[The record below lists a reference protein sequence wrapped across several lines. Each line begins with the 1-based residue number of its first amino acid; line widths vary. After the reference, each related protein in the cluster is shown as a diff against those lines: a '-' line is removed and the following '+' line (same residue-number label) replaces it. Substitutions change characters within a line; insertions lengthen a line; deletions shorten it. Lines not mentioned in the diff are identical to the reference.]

1 MTKKL
6 LSILVSSLFVSAPA
20 LAQVAPAA
28 QAPTVAQIDQ
38 WLTQGS
44 VSLGGIG
51 VSKSDTKDASKLEEF
66 RDLSD
71 GVLSTFDL
79 RARGGQKW
87 FDAFGENI
95 GRDDMYLSA
104 RGGVYGMFKARIY
117 TDWLKHEFVDN
128 ALTPFGG
135 AGTNTQTATFPKP
148 NPATWFTTDIGYR
161 RKDTSGFFEWQSFT
175 PYYFRVD
182 ASNVKYDG
190 SKLGSAANGTSPGN
204 GFVDLALPVQY
215 NVNTASAEAGYN
227 TPAMHF
233 AANYTYS
240 KFNNNNL
247 TVNWNDPFYANAV
260 DKTYL
265 PPENKYQRLGLNA
278 TFRQLPWDSTLA
290 MRYTWSKTE
299 STADLATTVL
309 APGATSTSPPVF
321 APTLPNVGIF
331 NGQIQ
336 NRTFTLALASS
347 PIKDVDTR
355 VFYNYYRRKNDST
368 DVIFSGP
375 AVNCGGGPCEGS
387 LFEYTKNNVG
397 FDVYWRVA
405 RGQRIGFGYQYWNV
419 DENREDYDHHTDNVF
434 FAEYKTTAIENLT
447 ARLKYEY
454 LQRRSNYLRGD
465 SGVDSND
472 PNFLE
477 RFVGRFDLA
486 DLNQNKVKLILDWS
500 PMPLFDM
507 SLEAI
512 YKDNDYR
519 DFTIGRTKDK
529 RDEVYVSAA
538 YGDPAK
544 VRFTVF
550 GDIENIKY
558 NSFHRNVGAGTCPT
572 TSGTPP
578 VTATNCFDPSTPP
591 NSIAYN
597 WSAVNKDKN
606 WTVGFGLDWP
616 AMDRLMIKA
625 SVLYYKTDGT
635 ADMASQ
641 NNFGNPLPINDYDS
655 TETTSLNLKGIYAIN
670 KDWSVTAGYSYEKY
684 TYSDARFNGYQYT
697 IPFPGV
703 TTNASQSYLNGYNAF
718 TPYKANIYYLIGT
731 YHF

>member
-1 MTKKL
+1 MHKKL
-6 LSILVSSLFVSAPA
+6 IPILVSGLFVSAPA
-20 LAQVAPAA
+20 LAQVAPVG
-28 QAPTVAQIDQ
+28 QAPPVAQVDQ

-79 RARGGQKW
+79 RARSGKTW
-87 FDAFGENI
+87 FDAFGENL

-128 ALTPFGG
+128 ALTPFSG
-135 AGTNTQTATFPKP
+135 AGTNTQTATFPQP
-148 NPATWFTTDIGYR
+148 NPATWLTTDIGYR

-190 SKLGSAANGTSPGN
+190 SKLGSGALGTSPGN
-204 GFVDLALPVQY
+204 GFADLALPVEY

-240 KFNNNNL
+240 KFNNDNL
-247 TVNWNDPFYANAV
+247 TVNWNNPFFANAV
-260 DKTYL
+260 DTTYL
-265 PPENKYQRLGLNA
+265 PPENTYQRLGLNA

-299 STADLATTVL
+299 SSADLATTL
-309 APGATSTSPPVF
+309 LTPGATSTAPPVF
-321 APTLPNVGIF
+321 APTLPNVGTF
-331 NGQIQ
+331 NGKIQ
-336 NRTFTLALASS
+336 NQTFTLALASS

-355 VFYNYYRRKNDST
+355 VFYNYYKRNNDST
-368 DVIFSGP
+368 EVVYNGP
-375 AVNCGGGPCEGS
+375 SVNCGGGPCEGL

-419 DENREDYDHHTDNVF
+419 DQNREDYDHHTDNVF
-434 FAEYKTTAIENLT
+434 FAEYKTTAIENVT

-454 LQRRSNYLRGD
+454 LQRRSNYLRSS

-486 DLNQNKVKLILDWS
+486 DLNQNKVKLTLDWS

-519 DFTIGRTKDK
+519 DFTIGRNKDK
-529 RDEVYVSAA
+529 RDEVYVSAS
-538 YGDPAK
+538 YGDPEK

-550 GDIENIKY
+550 GDVENIKY
-558 NSFHRNVGAGTCPT
+558 DSFHRNVGAGTCPT
-572 TSGTPP
+572 TSGG

-606 WTVGFGLDWP
+606 WTVGLGLDWP

-684 TYSDARFNGYQYT
+684 SYSDVRFNGYQYT

-703 TTNASQSYLNGYNAF
+703 TTNTSQSYLNGYNAF

>member
-1 MTKKL
+1 MHKKL
-6 LSILVSSLFVSAPA
+6 IPILVSSLFVSAPA
-20 LAQVAPAA
+20 LAQVAPVG
-28 QAPTVAQIDQ
+28 QAPPVAQIGGWD
-38 WLTQGS
+38 TQGS
-44 VSLGGIG
+44 ISLGGIG

-79 RARGGQKW
+79 RARSGKQW

-104 RGGVYGMFKARIY
+104 RGGVYDVFKARIY
-117 TDWLKHEFVDN
+117 SDWLKHSFVFD
-128 ALTPFGG
+128 ARTPFAG
-135 AGTNTQTATFPKP
+135 AGTNTQTATFPQP
-148 NPATWFTTDIGYR
+148 NPATWFTTDIGYK
-161 RKDTSGFFEWQSFT
+161 RKDTSGFFEWQSLA

-190 SKLGSAANGTSPGN
+190 SKLGSGANGTSPGN

-215 NVNTASAEAGYN
+215 NVNTVAAEAGYN
-227 TPAMHF
+227 TPAMHL

-240 KFNNNNL
+240 KFNNDNT
-247 TVNWNDPFYANAV
+247 TVDWSNPFFGNAAST
-260 DKTYL
+260 TYL
-265 PPENKYQRLGLNA
+265 PPENKYQRIGLNA

-299 STADLATTVL
+299 SNADLATSVL
-309 APGATSTSPPVF
+309 NGGTAAAPVF
-321 APTLPNVGIF
+321 APTLPNVGTF
-331 NGQIQ
+331 NGKIQ
-336 NRTFTLALASS
+336 NQTFTLALASS
-347 PIKDVDTR
+347 PIKDVDVR
-355 VFYNYYRRKNDST
+355 AFYNYYKRNNDST
-368 DVIFSGP
+368 EVVYSGP
-375 AVNCGGGPCEGS
+375 SVNCGGAPCEGA

-405 RGQRIGFGYQYWNV
+405 RGQRIGFGYQYWDV

-454 LQRRSNYLRGD
+454 LQRRSNYLRGN
-465 SGVDSND
+465 SGVDAND
-472 PNFLE
+472 PAFLE

-500 PMPLFDM
+500 PMPLFDL
-507 SLEAI
+507 SFEAI

-529 RDEVYVSAA
+529 RDEIYASAS

-544 VRFTVF
+544 LRFTIF
-550 GDIENIKY
+550 GDVENIKY
-558 NSFHRNVGAGTCPT
+558 DSFHRNVGASPCNAA
-572 TSGTPP
+572 SGP
-578 VTATNCFDPSTPP
+578 NCFDPSTPP
-591 NSIAYN
+591 NSTAYN

-606 WTVGFGLDWP
+606 WTVGAGVDWP
-616 AMDRLMIKA
+616 AMDRLMVKA

-641 NNFGNPLPINDYDS
+641 GNFGNPLPINDYDS
-655 TETTSLNLKGIYAIN
+655 TETTSLNLKGIYNIN
-670 KDWSVTAGYSYEKY
+670 KNWSVTAGYSYEKY
-684 TYSDARFNGYQYT
+684 RYSDVRFNGYQYT

-703 TTNASQSYLNGYNAF
+703 TNNTSQSYLNGYNAF
-718 TPYKANIYYLIGT
+718 TPYEANIYYLVGT

>member
-6 LSILVSSLFVSAPA
+6 ISVLVSSLFVSAPA
-20 LAQVAPAA
+20 LAQVVPAE
-28 QAPTVAQIDQ
+28 QAPPVAQIYP

-51 VSKSDTKDASKLEEF
+51 VSKSDTQDKSKLEEF

-79 RARGGQKW
+79 RARSGKQW

-104 RGGVYGMFKARIY
+104 RGGVYDVFKARIY
-117 TDWLKHEFVDN
+117 TDWLKHSFVFD
-128 ALTPFGG
+128 ARTPFAG
-135 AGTNTQTATFPKP
+135 AGTNTQTATFPQP
-148 NPATWFTTDIGYR
+148 NPATWLTTDIGYK
-161 RKDTSGFFEWQSFT
+161 RKDTSGFFEWQSLT

-182 ASNVKYDG
+182 ASNVKYEG
-190 SKLGSAANGTSPGN
+190 SKLGSGANGTSPGN
-204 GFVDLALPVQY
+204 GFVDLSLPVQY
-215 NVNTASAEAGYN
+215 NVNTVAAEAGYN
-227 TPAMHF
+227 TPTMHL

-240 KFNNNNL
+240 KFDNDNL
-247 TVNWNDPFYANAV
+247 TVNWSNPFFGNGV
-260 DKTYL
+260 DTSYL
-265 PPENKYQRLGLNA
+265 PPENKYQRIGVNA

-299 STADLATTVL
+299 SSADLATTVL
-309 APGATSTSPPVF
+309 NGTGSSAF
-321 APTLPNVGIF
+321 APTLPNVGTF
-331 NGQIQ
+331 NGKIENQ
-336 NRTFTLALASS
+336 TFTLALASS
-347 PIKDVDTR
+347 PMKDVDVR
-355 VFYNYYRRKNDST
+355 AFYNYYKRKNDST
-368 DVIFSGP
+368 EVTYSGP
-375 AVNCGGGPCEGS
+375 AVDCGGPCQGL

-405 RGQRIGFGYQYWNV
+405 RGQRIGFGYQYWDV
-419 DENREDYDHHTDNVF
+419 DENREDYDHHTDNVL
-434 FAEYKTTAIENLT
+434 FAEYKTTAIENVT

-454 LQRRSNYLRGD
+454 LQRRSNYLRGN
-465 SGVDSND
+465 SGVDAND

-486 DLNQNKVKLILDWS
+486 NLNQNKVKLTVDWS
-500 PMPLFDM
+500 PMPLFDL

-519 DFTIGRTKDK
+519 DFTIGRTGDR
-529 RDEVYVSAA
+529 RDEIYGSAS

-544 VRFTVF
+544 LRFTLF
-550 GDIENIKY
+550 GDVENIKY
-558 NSFHRNVGAGTCPT
+558 DSSHRNVGASPCNAS
-572 TSGTPP
+572 SGP
-578 VTATNCFDPSTPP
+578 NCFDPSSPP
-591 NSIAYN
+591 NATAYN
-597 WSAVNKDKN
+597 WSATNKDKN
-606 WTVGFGLDWP
+606 WTVGAGLDWP
-616 AMDRLMIKA
+616 AMDRLMVKA

-641 NNFGNPLPINDYDS
+641 GNFGNPLPIHDYDTS
-655 TETTSLNLKGIYAIN
+655 ETTSLNLKGIYSIN
-670 KDWSVTAGYSYEKY
+670 KNWSVTAGYSYEKY
-684 TYSDARFNGYQYT
+684 RYSDVRFNGYQYT

-703 TTNASQSYLNGYNAF
+703 TTNTSQSYLNGYNAF
-718 TPYKANIYYLIGT
+718 TPYEANIYYLIGT